1 MINGADIKRRGFMNV
16 KRFVL
21 ACVAVYLVY
30 QVMSFVINMF
40 ILGDTYQALASV
52 WRPEAEMMSKMWIMF
67 LTSAVWT
74 VLFCYIFTRGYEN
87 KGVME
92 GVRYGLV
99 IGLFIGIPF
108 SYESYAIYPITIGLA
123 HAWVILTVVIS
134 IACGAVLAA
143 IYKPAEA

>member
-1 MINGADIKRRGFMNV
+1 MNV
-16 KRFVL
+16 KRFGL
-21 ACVAVYLVY
+21 ACVGVYLVY
-30 QVMSFVINMF
+30 QVLSFIINTF
-40 ILGDTYQALASV
+40 ILGDTYLALASV
-52 WRPEAEMMSKMWIMF
+52 WRPEAEMMSKMWILF

-92 GVRYGLV
+92 GVRYGLM
-99 IGLFIGIPF
+99 IGLFVGLPF
-108 SYESYAIYPITIGLA
+108 SYESYAVYPITIGLA
-123 HAWVILTVVIS
+123 HAWVIASVVMS

>member
-1 MINGADIKRRGFMNV
+1 MNV

-21 ACVAVYLVY
+21 ACVGVYVVY
-30 QVMSFVINMF
+30 QVLSFIINMF
-40 ILGDTYQALASV
+40 ILGDTYLALASV
-52 WRPEAEMMSKMWIMF
+52 WRPEAEMMSKMWILY

-92 GVRYGLV
+92 GVRYGLM
-99 IGLFIGIPF
+99 IGLFIGIPI

-123 HAWVILTVVIS
+123 HAWAITSVVVAIS
-134 IACGAVLAA
+134 CGAVLAA
-143 IYKPAEA
+143 IYKPLEA

>member
-1 MINGADIKRRGFMNV
+1 MNV
-16 KRFVL
+16 KRFAL
-21 ACVAVYLVY
+21 GCVAVYLVY
-30 QVMSFVINMF
+30 QVLSFIINMYV
-40 ILGDTYQALASV
+40 LGDTYQALSHV

-92 GVRYGLV
+92 GVTYGMV
-99 IGLFIGIPF
+99 IGLFVGIPF
-108 SYESYAIYPITIGLA
+108 AYESYAIYPITIGLA
-123 HAWVILTVVIS
+123 HAWAILAVIIS
-134 IACGAVLAA
+134 IVCGAVLAA

>member
-1 MINGADIKRRGFMNV
+1 MNV
-16 KRFVL
+16 KRFGL

>member
-1 MINGADIKRRGFMNV
+1 MNV
-16 KRFVL
+16 KRFGL

-99 IGLFIGIPF
+99 IGLFVGIPF
-108 SYESYAIYPITIGLA
+108 SYETYAIYPITIGLA
-123 HAWVILTVVIS
+123 HAWAILTVVIG
-134 IACGAVLAA
+134 IVCGAVLAA

>member
-1 MINGADIKRRGFMNV
+1 MKVN
-16 KRFVL
+16 RFVR
-21 ACVAVYLVY
+21 ACVGVYVVY
-30 QVMSFVINMF
+30 QVLSFIINTF
-40 ILGDTYQALASV
+40 ILGDTYLALASV
-52 WRPEAEMMSKMWIMF
+52 WRPEAEMMSKMWILF

-92 GVRYGLV
+92 GVRYGLM
-99 IGLFIGIPF
+99 IGLFVGLPF
-108 SYESYAIYPITIGLA
+108 SYESYAVYPITIGLA
-123 HAWVILTVVIS
+123 HAWVIASVVMS

>member
-1 MINGADIKRRGFMNV
+1 MNV

-21 ACVAVYLVY
+21 ACVGVYVVY
-30 QVMSFVINMF
+30 QVLSFIINTF
-40 ILGDTYQALASV
+40 ILGDTYLALASV
-52 WRPEAEMMSKMWIMF
+52 WRPEAEMMSKMWILF

-92 GVRYGLV
+92 GVRYGLM
-99 IGLFIGIPF
+99 IGLFVGLPF
-108 SYESYAIYPITIGLA
+108 SYESYAVYPITIGLA
-123 HAWVILTVVIS
+123 HAWVIASVVMS